1 VPDRCQE
8 FAIAHQAIEP
18 VVRGAQPRDVADD
31 GFSGQLA
38 AFVAR
43 VSHFEGWE
51 LSDQFLAE
59 LRIEKGLDH
68 HVAERLSGAELV
80 REIRG
85 VEADIGVEKGKH
97 LLSLARRIPFLL
109 AGTGPYTGVVLRSRS
124 LIILLALALALAAAT
139 TRKLPPPKPTHQSA
153 FVRRWVK
160 ALTLREKVA
169 QLIYIPFHG
178 AAPNTRSR
186 EYRQFMKLVR
196 ETRVGGMV
204 LVNWNNGRLTQK
216 AQPYALGAFLNRM
229 QKLSRVPLL
238 VAGDFERGASMRVD
252 GTTVFPQAMAFGAAG
267 DPALARFEGQV
278 TAREARAVGVQW
290 LFFPVADVNNNPDNP
305 IINIRSY
312 GEDPK
317 QVSAMVTAFIE
328 GTRADPHYHV
338 LTTAK
343 HFPGHGDTSV
353 DTHLNLA
360 VIGAT
365 RERLQ
370 NVELPPFLA
379 AIHAGVDAIMT
390 AHIAVPALAPADVP
404 ATLSPAILTGLLR
417 GEMGFKGIVVT
428 DALEMGGIAQGYSS
442 GEASVL
448 ALEAGA
454 DALVMPPDPEAAVK
468 AILAAIQSGRL
479 TRARID
485 DSVARLLAAK
495 ERMGL
500 DRRATVD
507 LEAIGDEIDMP
518 EDQERAQEIAS
529 RAVTLVK
536 NDGNLLPLRAPAKT
550 CFLTL
555 AESHYS
561 NEGFEFAQEVRRR
574 EKNATVIQLD
584 ASLAGAS
591 LDAAVEKTAA
601 CESVAV
607 AAFASVAAYRGDVVL
622 GGDFPRMLDALFA
635 TGKPVA
641 LIALGNPYLVRSF
654 PKAAALLLTFSTVPP
669 SETAA
674 VQALFGESAIRGRLP
689 VTIPGVAKI
698 GEGIELPGSSR

>member
-1 VPDRCQE
+1 VFR
-8 FAIAHQAIEP
+8 F
-18 VVRGAQPRDVADD
+18 
-31 GFSGQLA
+31 
-38 AFVAR
+38 
-43 VSHFEGWE
+43 
-51 LSDQFLAE
+51 
-59 LRIEKGLDH
+59 
-68 HVAERLSGAELV
+68 
-80 REIRG
+80 RG
-85 VEADIGVEKGKH
+85 V
-97 LLSLARRIPFLL
+97 LLCF
-109 AGTGPYTGVVLRSRS
+109 
-124 LIILLALALALAAAT
+124 ALALALPAAT
-139 TRKLPPPKPTHQSA
+139 ERKSPPPKPARQSP
-153 FVRRWVK
+153 FVRRWMK
-160 ALTLREKVA
+160 TLTLREKVA
-169 QLIYIPFHG
+169 QLIFIPFHG

-204 LVNWNNGRLTQK
+204 LVNWSNGRLTQK
-216 AQPYALGAFLNRM
+216 AQPHTLAAFLNRM

-278 TAREARAVGVQW
+278 TAREARAIGVQW

-317 QVSAMVTAFIE
+317 QVSTMVAAFIE
-328 GTRADPHYHV
+328 GARADPHYRV

-343 HFPGHGDTSV
+343 HFPGHGDTAV

-360 VIGAT
+360 VINAT
-365 RERLQ
+365 RERLD
-370 NVELPPFLA
+370 NVELPPFRA
-379 AIHAGVDAIMT
+379 AIQAGVDAIMT
-390 AHIAVPALAPADVP
+390 AHIAVPALAPPDVP

-417 GEMGFKGIVVT
+417 GDMGFKGIVVT

-442 GEASVL
+442 GEAAVL

-454 DALVMPPDPEAAVK
+454 DALVMPPDPDAAVK
-468 AILAAIQSGRL
+468 AILAAVQSGRL

-485 DSVARLLAAK
+485 ESVARLLAAK

-507 LEAIGDEIDMP
+507 LEAIADQIDMP

-536 NDGNLLPLRAPAKT
+536 NDGNLVPLRAPAKA
-550 CFLTL
+550 CFLIL

-561 NEGFEFAQEVRRR
+561 NEGLAFAQEVRRR
-574 EKNATVIQLD
+574 EKNASVIQLD
-584 ASLAGAS
+584 ASLPAVA
-591 LDAAVEKTAA
+591 LDAAVQQTAP

-607 AAFASVAAYRGDVVL
+607 AAFASVAAYRGDVAL
-622 GGDFPRMLDALFA
+622 GGDFPRMLDALLA
-635 TGKPVA
+635 TGKSVV
-641 LIALGNPYLVRSF
+641 LIAIGNPYLVRAF
-654 PKAAALLLTFSTVPP
+654 PKAAAFLLTFSTVPP

-674 VQALFGESAIRGRLP
+674 VQALFGELPIRGRLP

-698 GEGIELPGSSR
+698 GEGIELPAAHVQ

>member
-1 VPDRCQE
+1 VIRS
-8 FAIAHQAIEP
+8 
-18 VVRGAQPRDVADD
+18 RG
-31 GFSGQLA
+31 LI
-38 AFVAR
+38 
-43 VSHFEGWE
+43 
-51 LSDQFLAE
+51 L
-59 LRIEKGLDH
+59 I
-68 HVAERLSGAELV
+68 
-80 REIRG
+80 
-85 VEADIGVEKGKH
+85 
-97 LLSLARRIPFLL
+97 LLSLA
-109 AGTGPYTGVVLRSRS
+109 
-124 LIILLALALALAAAT
+124 LALPAAT
-139 TRKLPPPKPTHQSA
+139 TRKSRPSA
-153 FVRRWVK
+153 PARPSAYVRHWMK

-169 QLIYIPFHG
+169 QLIFIPFHG

-216 AQPYALGAFLNRM
+216 AQPYALAAFLNRM

-278 TAREARAVGVQW
+278 TAREARAIGVQW
-290 LFFPVADVNNNPDNP
+290 LFFPVADVNNNPGNP

-317 QVSAMVTAFIE
+317 QVSALVTAFIE
-328 GTRADPHYHV
+328 GTRADPHYRV

-343 HFPGHGDTSV
+343 HFPGHGDTAV

-360 VIGAT
+360 VINAT
-365 RERLQ
+365 REHLEST
-370 NVELPPFLA
+370 ELPPFRA
-379 AIHAGVDAIMT
+379 AIQAGVDAIMT

-417 GEMGFKGIVVT
+417 GEMGFKGIIVT

-442 GEASVL
+442 GEAAVL
-448 ALEAGA
+448 ALAAGA
-454 DALVMPPDPEAAVK
+454 DALVMPPDPEGAVR
-468 AILAAIQSGRL
+468 AILAAVQSGRL

-485 DSVARLLAAK
+485 ESVARLLAAK
-495 ERMGL
+495 ERVGL
-500 DRRATVD
+500 GRRATVN
-507 LEAIGDEIDMP
+507 LEDISDQIDMP
-518 EDQERAQEIAS
+518 EDQERAQEIAN
-529 RAVTLVK
+529 RAVTLVS
-536 NDGNLLPLRAPAKT
+536 NDGSLLPLRAPAKT
-550 CFLTL
+550 CFFTL
-555 AESHYS
+555 AESHRS

-584 ASLAGAS
+584 ASLPAAA
-591 LDAAVEKTAA
+591 LDLAVQKTAP
-601 CESVAV
+601 CETVVV
-607 AAFASVAAYRGDVVL
+607 AAFASVAAYRGDVAL

-654 PKAAALLLTFSTVPP
+654 PKAAAFLLTFSTVPP

-674 VQALFGESAIRGRLP
+674 VQAIFGELPIRGHTP
-689 VTIPGVAKI
+689 VTIPGVAKP
-698 GEGIELPGSSR
+698 GEGIQLPAARAQ

>member
-1 VPDRCQE
+1 MP
-8 FAIAHQAIEP
+8 
-18 VVRGAQPRDVADD
+18 
-31 GFSGQLA
+31 
-38 AFVAR
+38 
-43 VSHFEGWE
+43 
-51 LSDQFLAE
+51 
-59 LRIEKGLDH
+59 
-68 HVAERLSGAELV
+68 
-80 REIRG
+80 
-85 VEADIGVEKGKH
+85 
-97 LLSLARRIPFLL
+97 
-109 AGTGPYTGVVLRSRS
+109 
-124 LIILLALALALAAAT
+124 AAT
-139 TRKLPPPKPTHQSA
+139 TRKSPPSKTTRQSA
-153 FVRRWVK
+153 FVRRWMKV
-160 ALTLREKVA
+160 LTLREKAA
-169 QLIYIPFHG
+169 QLIFIPFHG
-178 AAPNTRSR
+178 AAPNARSR

-196 ETRVGGMV
+196 ETGVGGMV

-267 DPALARFEGQV
+267 DLALARFEGQV

-290 LFFPVADVNNNPDNP
+290 LFYPVADVNNNPDNP

-317 QVSAMVTAFIE
+317 QVSALAAAFIE
-328 GTRADPHYHV
+328 GTRADPHYRV

-343 HFPGHGDTSV
+343 HFPGHGDTAV
-353 DTHLNLA
+353 DTHLNMA
-360 VIGAT
+360 VINAT
-365 RERLQ
+365 REHLD
-370 NVELPPFLA
+370 NVELLPFRA
-379 AIHAGVDAIMT
+379 AIQAGVDAVMT

-417 GEMGFKGIVVT
+417 GDMGFKGIIVT

-442 GEASVL
+442 GEAAVL

-454 DALVMPPDPEAAVK
+454 DALVMPPDPDAAVK
-468 AILAAIQSGRL
+468 AILAAVQSGRL
-479 TRARID
+479 TRARLD
-485 DSVARLLAAK
+485 ESVARLLAAK

-507 LEAIGDEIDMP
+507 LEAIGDQIDMP
-518 EDQERAQEIAS
+518 EDQERAQDIAN

-536 NDGNLLPLRAPAKT
+536 NDVNNGAGMIPLRAPSKT

-561 NEGFEFAQEVRRR
+561 NEGLEFAQEVRRR

-584 ASLAGAS
+584 ASLPPVS
-591 LDAAVEKTAA
+591 LDLAVQKTAG
-601 CESVAV
+601 CDSMAV
-607 AAFASVAAYRGDVVL
+607 AAFASVAAYRGDVAL
-622 GGDFPRMLDALFA
+622 GGDFPRLLDALFA

-654 PKAAALLLTFSTVPP
+654 PKAAAFLLTFSTVPP

-674 VQALFGESAIRGRLP
+674 VQALFGETPIRGHTP

-698 GEGIELPGSSR
+698 GDGIEVPVAHTQ

>member
-1 VPDRCQE
+1 M
-8 FAIAHQAIEP
+8 
-18 VVRGAQPRDVADD
+18 
-31 GFSGQLA
+31 
-38 AFVAR
+38 
-43 VSHFEGWE
+43 
-51 LSDQFLAE
+51 
-59 LRIEKGLDH
+59 K
-68 HVAERLSGAELV
+68 
-80 REIRG
+80 
-85 VEADIGVEKGKH
+85 
-97 LLSLARRIPFLL
+97 
-109 AGTGPYTGVVLRSRS
+109 T
-124 LIILLALALALAAAT
+124 
-139 TRKLPPPKPTHQSA
+139 
-153 FVRRWVK
+153 
-160 ALTLREKVA
+160 LTLREKVA
-169 QLIYIPFHG
+169 QLIFIPFHG
-178 AAPNTRSR
+178 AAPNSRSR
-186 EYRQFMKLVR
+186 EYRQFMKLVH

-252 GTTVFPQAMAFGAAG
+252 GATVFPQAMAFGAAR

-278 TAREARAVGVQW
+278 TAREARAVGVHW

-317 QVSAMVTAFIE
+317 QVSALVAAFIE
-328 GTRADPHYHV
+328 GARADPHYRV

-343 HFPGHGDTSV
+343 HFPGHGDTAV
-353 DTHLNLA
+353 DTHINMA
-360 VIGAT
+360 VVNAT
-365 RERLQ
+365 REHLD
-370 NVELPPFLA
+370 NVELPPFRA
-379 AIHAGVDAIMT
+379 AIQAGVDAIMT
-390 AHIAVPALAPADVP
+390 AHLAVPALAPADVP
-404 ATLSPAILTGLLR
+404 ATLSAAILTGLLR

-442 GEASVL
+442 GEAAVL
-448 ALEAGA
+448 ALLAGA
-454 DALVMPPDPEAAVK
+454 DALVMPPDPDAVVKAVLAAV
-468 AILAAIQSGRL
+468 QSGRL

-507 LEAIGDEIDMP
+507 LEAIGDRIDMP
-518 EDQERAQEIAS
+518 EDQERAQDIAS

-536 NDGNLLPLRAPAKT
+536 NEGNLVPLRAPAKT

-561 NEGFEFAQEVRRR
+561 NEGFDFAQEVRRR

-584 ASLAGAS
+584 ASLPPAS
-591 LDAAVEKTAA
+591 LDAAVQKTAA
-601 CESVAV
+601 CESIAV
-607 AAFASVAAYRGDVVL
+607 AAFASVAAYRGDVAL

-654 PKAAALLLTFSTVPP
+654 PKAAAFLLTFSTVPP

-674 VQALFGESAIRGRLP
+674 VEALFGETPIRGHSP
-689 VTIPGVAKI
+689 VSIPGVAKI
-698 GEGIELPGSSR
+698 GDGIDLSAVHVPRVFLEGGAILLAWGRRFGSACQSPSGRYPPAMAPTTRNGSLPVATAAGRGASGGSCDRSCSQAKNRTNGRRCAVT

>member
-1 VPDRCQE
+1 
-8 FAIAHQAIEP
+8 
-18 VVRGAQPRDVADD
+18 VVFR
-31 GFSGQLA
+31 SC
-38 AFVAR
+38 
-43 VSHFEGWE
+43 
-51 LSDQFLAE
+51 
-59 LRIEKGLDH
+59 GL
-68 HVAERLSGAELV
+68 
-80 REIRG
+80 
-85 VEADIGVEKGKH
+85 
-97 LLSLARRIPFLL
+97 
-109 AGTGPYTGVVLRSRS
+109 
-124 LIILLALALALAAAT
+124 LIALALALGLPAAT
-139 TRKLPPPKPTHQSA
+139 TRKSPPPKPVRQSA
-153 FVRRWVK
+153 FVRRWMK
-160 ALTLREKVA
+160 ALTLREKAA
-169 QLIYIPFHG
+169 QLIFIPFHG

-196 ETRVGGMV
+196 ETSVGGMV
-204 LVNWNNGRLTQK
+204 LVNWSHGRLTQK

-278 TAREARAVGVQW
+278 TAREARAIGVHW

-317 QVSAMVTAFIE
+317 QVSALVAAFIE
-328 GTRADPHYHV
+328 GTRADPHYRV

-343 HFPGHGDTSV
+343 HFPGHGDTAV
-353 DTHLNLA
+353 DTHLNMA
-360 VIGAT
+360 VIDAP
-365 RERLQ
+365 RERLET
-370 NVELPPFLA
+370 VELPPFRA
-379 AIHAGVDAIMT
+379 AIQAGVDAIMT

-404 ATLSPAILTGLLR
+404 ATLSSAILTGLLR

-442 GEASVL
+442 GEAAVL

-468 AILAAIQSGRL
+468 AILAAVQSGRL

-485 DSVARLLAAK
+485 ESVARLFAAK

-507 LEAIGDEIDMP
+507 LEAIGDQIDMP
-518 EDQERAQEIAS
+518 EDQERAQDIAN

-536 NDGNLLPLRAPAKT
+536 NEAALIPLRAPAKT

-561 NEGFEFAQEVRRR
+561 NEGLEFAQEVRRR

-584 ASLAGAS
+584 ASLPAAS
-591 LDAAVEKTAA
+591 LDAAVEKTAKTA
-601 CESVAV
+601 ECETVAV
-607 AAFASVAAYRGDVVL
+607 AAFASVAAFRGDVAL
-622 GGDFPRMLDALFA
+622 GGDFPRMLDALIA

-654 PKAAALLLTFSTVPP
+654 PKAAAFLLTFSTVPP

-674 VQALFGESAIRGRLP
+674 VQALFGESPIRGGLP

-698 GEGIELPGSSR
+698 GEGIELPAAHGQ

>member
-1 VPDRCQE
+1 M
-8 FAIAHQAIEP
+8 
-18 VVRGAQPRDVADD
+18 
-31 GFSGQLA
+31 
-38 AFVAR
+38 
-43 VSHFEGWE
+43 
-51 LSDQFLAE
+51 
-59 LRIEKGLDH
+59 
-68 HVAERLSGAELV
+68 
-80 REIRG
+80 
-85 VEADIGVEKGKH
+85 
-97 LLSLARRIPFLL
+97 
-109 AGTGPYTGVVLRSRS
+109 
-124 LIILLALALALAAAT
+124 LLALALALPGAAV
-139 TRKLPPPKPTHQSA
+139 RKAPPTKTLRKSA
-153 FVRRWVK
+153 FVRRWMK
-160 ALTLREKVA
+160 TLTLREKVA
-169 QLIYIPFHG
+169 QLIFIPFHG

-216 AQPYALGAFLNRM
+216 AQPYGLAAFLNRM
-229 QKLSRVPLL
+229 QKQSRVPLL

-317 QVSAMVTAFIE
+317 QVSTLAAAFIE
-328 GTRADPHYHV
+328 GTRADPRYRV

-343 HFPGHGDTSV
+343 HFPGHGDTAV
-353 DTHLNLA
+353 DTHTNMA
-360 VIGAT
+360 VIDAP
-365 RERLQ
+365 RERLEA
-370 NVELPPFLA
+370 VELPPFRA
-379 AIHAGVDAIMT
+379 AIQAGVDAIMS
-390 AHIAVPALAPADVP
+390 AHISVPALAPGGVP

-442 GEASVL
+442 GEAAVL

-454 DALVMPPDPEAAVK
+454 DALIMPPDPEAAVK
-468 AILAAIQSGRL
+468 AVLAAVQRGRL

-485 DSVARLLAAK
+485 ESVARLLAAK
-495 ERMGL
+495 ERVGL
-500 DRRATVD
+500 DRRAAVD
-507 LEAIGDEIDMP
+507 LEAIGDLIDIP
-518 EDQERAQEIAS
+518 EDQERAQDIAA

-536 NDGNLLPLRAPAKT
+536 NDGNLVPLRAPAT
-550 CFLTL
+550 ACFLTL

-561 NEGFEFAQEVRRR
+561 NEGLEFAQEVRRH
-574 EKNATVIQLD
+574 EKNAAIIQLD
-584 ASLAGAS
+584 ASLPPAS
-591 LDAAVEKTAA
+591 LDLAVQKVGA
-601 CESVAV
+601 CDSVVV
-607 AAFASVAAYRGDVVL
+607 AAFASVAAYRGDVAL
-622 GGDFPRMLDALFA
+622 GGDFPRLLDALFA

-641 LIALGNPYLVRSF
+641 LVALGNPYLVRSF
-654 PKAAALLLTFSTVPP
+654 PKAAAFLLTYSTVPP

-674 VQALFGESAIRGRLP
+674 VKALFGESPVRGRLP

-698 GEGIELPGSSR
+698 GEGLDVPASH

>member
-1 VPDRCQE
+1 V
-8 FAIAHQAIEP
+8 
-18 VVRGAQPRDVADD
+18 
-31 GFSGQLA
+31 
-38 AFVAR
+38 
-43 VSHFEGWE
+43 
-51 LSDQFLAE
+51 
-59 LRIEKGLDH
+59 
-68 HVAERLSGAELV
+68 
-80 REIRG
+80 
-85 VEADIGVEKGKH
+85 
-97 LLSLARRIPFLL
+97 
-109 AGTGPYTGVVLRSRS
+109 
-124 LIILLALALALAAAT
+124 LALALVLPAAT
-139 TRKLPPPKPTHQSA
+139 TRKAPPPKPARQSV
-153 FVRRWVK
+153 FVRRWMK

-169 QLIYIPFHG
+169 QLIFIPFYG

-186 EYRQFMKLVR
+186 EYRQFMKLVG

-252 GTTVFPQAMAFGAAG
+252 GTTMFPQAMAFGATG
-267 DPALARFEGQV
+267 DPALARFEGEV

-290 LFFPVADVNNNPDNP
+290 LFFPVADVNSNPDNP

-317 QVSAMVTAFIE
+317 QVSAFVAAFIE
-328 GTRADPHYHV
+328 GTRADPHYRV
-338 LTTAK
+338 LSTAK
-343 HFPGHGDTSV
+343 HFPGHGDTAV
-353 DTHLNLA
+353 DTHL
-360 VIGAT
+360 
-365 RERLQ
+365 E
-370 NVELPPFLA
+370 NVELPPFRA
-379 AIHAGVDAIMT
+379 AIRAGVDAIMT

-417 GEMGFKGIVVT
+417 GELGFKGIIVT

-468 AILAAIQSGRL
+468 AILAAVQSGRL
-479 TRARID
+479 MRARID
-485 DSVARLLAAK
+485 ESVARLLDAK

-507 LEAIGDEIDMP
+507 LEGIGDQIDMP
-518 EDQERAQEIAS
+518 EDRERAQEIAG
-529 RAVTLVK
+529 RAITLVK
-536 NDGNLLPLRAPAKT
+536 NEGNLIPLRAPAKT

-555 AESHYS
+555 AESRYS

-584 ASLAGAS
+584 ASLPEAS
-591 LDAAVEKTAA
+591 LDAAVQKTAA

-607 AAFASVAAYRGDVVL
+607 AAFASVAAYRGDVAL
-622 GGDFPRMLDALFA
+622 GGEFPHMLDALFA

-654 PKAAALLLTFSTVPP
+654 PKAAAFLLTFSTVPP

-674 VQALFGESAIRGRLP
+674 AKALFGGAAVSGHTP
-689 VTIPGVAKI
+689 VSIPGVAQL
-698 GEGIELPGSSR
+698 GDGIQLPAAHTP

>member
-1 VPDRCQE
+1 MRKTQRYGAGEYGLQTSRHESSLSIRRNPAPNPLIEGATGIQPARASTSCQ
-8 FAIAHQAIEP
+8 
-18 VVRGAQPRDVADD
+18 RQP
-31 GFSGQLA
+31 G
-38 AFVAR
+38 
-43 VSHFEGWE
+43 
-51 LSDQFLAE
+51 
-59 LRIEKGLDH
+59 
-68 HVAERLSGAELV
+68 
-80 REIRG
+80 
-85 VEADIGVEKGKH
+85 
-97 LLSLARRIPFLL
+97 
-109 AGTGPYTGVVLRSRS
+109 YTGVVLRSRG
-124 LIILLALALALAAAT
+124 LPILLALALALPAAT
-139 TRKLPPPKPTHQSA
+139 SRKSPPPKPARHSG
-153 FVRRWVK
+153 FVRRRVE
-160 ALTLREKVA
+160 TLPPRPKKGAVVF
-169 QLIYIPFHG
+169 LPFHG

-229 QKLSRVPLL
+229 QRLSRVPLL

-278 TAREARAVGVQW
+278 TAREARAVGVHW

-305 IINIRSY
+305 LINIRSY

-317 QVSAMVTAFIE
+317 QVSALLAAFIE
-328 GTRADPHYHV
+328 GTRADPRYRV

-343 HFPGHGDTSV
+343 HFPGHGDTAV

-360 VIGAT
+360 VIDAT

-370 NVELPPFLA
+370 NVELPPFRA
-379 AIHAGVDAIMT
+379 ALPAGLDAIMT

-417 GEMGFKGIVVT
+417 GEMGFKGIIVT

-442 GEASVL
+442 GEAAVL

-468 AILAAIQSGRL
+468 AVLAAVQSGRL

-485 DSVARLLAAK
+485 ESVARLLAAK
-495 ERMGL
+495 ERVGL

-507 LEAIGDEIDMP
+507 LEAIGDQIYMP
-518 EDQERAQEIAS
+518 EDQERAQDIAN

-536 NDGNLLPLRAPAKT
+536 NEGSLVPLRAPAKT
-550 CFLTL
+550 CFLAL

-561 NEGFEFAQEVRRR
+561 NEGLELAQEVRRR

-591 LDAAVEKTAA
+591 LDAAVEKTAG

-607 AAFASVAAYRGDVVL
+607 AAFASVAAYRGDVAL

-654 PKAAALLLTFSTVPP
+654 PKAAAFLLTFSTTPP

-674 VQALFGESAIRGRLP
+674 VQALFGESPIRGRLP
-689 VTIPGVAKI
+689 VTIPGVAQI
-698 GEGIELPGSSR
+698 GEGIELPAAHAQQSLRTRTSRPTIFNIDL

>member
-1 VPDRCQE
+1 M
-8 FAIAHQAIEP
+8 
-18 VVRGAQPRDVADD
+18 
-31 GFSGQLA
+31 
-38 AFVAR
+38 
-43 VSHFEGWE
+43 
-51 LSDQFLAE
+51 
-59 LRIEKGLDH
+59 
-68 HVAERLSGAELV
+68 
-80 REIRG
+80 
-85 VEADIGVEKGKH
+85 
-97 LLSLARRIPFLL
+97 
-109 AGTGPYTGVVLRSRS
+109 RSRG
-124 LIILLALALALAAAT
+124 LIPVLLALALALPGAT
-139 TRKLPPPKPTHQSA
+139 TRKSIPPAIARQSA
-153 FVRRWVK
+153 FVRRWMK

-169 QLIYIPFHG
+169 QLIFIPFHG

-186 EYRQFMKLVR
+186 DYRQFMKLVR

-278 TAREARAVGVQW
+278 TAREARAMGVHW

-312 GEDPK
+312 GEDPML
-317 QVSAMVTAFIE
+317 VSALVAAFIE
-328 GTRADPHYHV
+328 GARADPHYRV

-343 HFPGHGDTSV
+343 HFPGHGDTAV

-360 VIGAT
+360 VINAT
-365 RERLQ
+365 REQMQ
-370 NVELPPFLA
+370 NVELPPFRA
-379 AIHAGVDAIMT
+379 AIQAGVDAIMT
-390 AHIAVPALAPADVP
+390 AHIAVPALAPADLP

-428 DALEMGGIAQGYSS
+428 DALEMGGIAQGYSG
-442 GEASVL
+442 GEAAVL

-468 AILAAIQSGRL
+468 AILAAIASGRL

-485 DSVARLLAAK
+485 ESVARLLAAK

-507 LEAIGDEIDMP
+507 LEAISDQIDMP
-518 EDQERAQEIAS
+518 EDQERAQAIAN
-529 RAVTLVK
+529 RALTLVK
-536 NDGNLLPLRAPAKT
+536 NDGGLLPLRAPAKT
-550 CFLTL
+550 CFLML
-555 AESHYS
+555 AEHHYS
-561 NEGFEFAQEVRRR
+561 NEGFEFALEVRRR
-574 EKNATVIQLD
+574 DKNATIIQLD
-584 ASLAGAS
+584 ASLPPAA
-591 LDAAVEKTAA
+591 LDGAVEKTAA
-601 CESVAV
+601 CENVAV
-607 AAFASVAAYRGDVVL
+607 AAFASVAAYRGDVAL
-622 GGDFPRMLDALFA
+622 GGDFPRLLDALFA

-654 PKAAALLLTFSTVPP
+654 PKAAAFLLTFSTVPP
-669 SETAA
+669 SEAA
-674 VQALFGESAIRGRLP
+674 VVQAIFGEIPVRGRTP

-698 GEGIELPGSSR
+698 GEGIDLPK